1 MRQNR
6 TYAPQSASASV
17 RASEP
22 GKVEQH
28 TEMEAF
34 ALEVDGCRT
43 WWSDGK
49 KSGNLWI
56 YNVDSGLWSS
66 DGWTLLRNMYGTR
79 YAENTTDEKGRKANY
94 AKALQEFEVYFMTR
108 QTDHEEEFP
117 IGPDNLIPFKNGVYD
132 LDQKRLIEYLPEH
145 YFTSKLPWDF
155 NEKAKC
161 DWFLRLF
168 GEWVRSPQEL
178 IDMLGLCLYRRMP
191 LQKIFM
197 LLGSGNNGKTMALQI
212 LTRALG
218 DANVSTLP
226 IHQFGER
233 FAEISLYHKLANIVD
248 ELAPDAIRDAGV
260 LKRVTGESP
269 VSADV
274 KHRARITFTSYA
286 TQIVAM
292 NQLPPTNDKSDAF
305 YRRVH
310 LIDFP
315 FKIPAEKIDRQLS
328 TKLAA
333 ETENYEGL
341 LYLAIQA
348 LDKARSNNWV
358 FDGVRPRS
366 VEEIRLEYSHKSDT
380 VDFLLENF
388 CEGEE
393 GEHVA
398 HASIVLWV
406 NRMRKAT
413 ALDPLTPWFIRSRME
428 AAGYDRERIKIGND
442 FQFAWLNLSI
452 DIIRLNEWFAINEP
466 PKTVEITGEIQ
477 DWIDSANTIELRVL
491 KAVYSGITSNSK
503 ISLACDLN
511 ESETRAVLRSLGTIR
526 MISTTADGACQVTD
540 RARRAMV
547 EAALKGR

>member
-6 TYAPQSASASV
+6 TGAPQSASASV
-17 RASEP
+17 RASES

-49 KSGNLWI
+49 KAGNLWI

-94 AKALQEFEVYFMTR
+94 AKALQEFEVYFMSR

-117 IGPDNLIPFKNGVYD
+117 VGTDNLIPFKNGVYD
-132 LDQKRLIEYLPEH
+132 LDQKELIEYLPEH

-168 GEWVRSPQEL
+168 GEWVRNPQEL

-191 LQKIFM
+191 LQKMFI

-226 IHQFGER
+226 INQFGER
-233 FAEISLYHKLANIVD
+233 FSEIALYHKLANIVD

-274 KHRARITFTSYA
+274 KHKNRITFTSYA
-286 TQIVAM
+286 TQIVAV
-292 NQLPPTNDKSDAF
+292 NNLPPTNDTSDAF
-305 YRRVH
+305 YRRMHIVE
-310 LIDFP
+310 FP
-315 FKIPAEKIDRQLS
+315 FKIPTEKVDRQLS

-348 LDKARSNNWV
+348 LDKARCNNWV
-358 FDGVRPRS
+358 FEGVQSRS
-366 VEEIRLEYSHKSDT
+366 VEEIRAEYSQKSDT
-380 VDFLLENF
+380 VDFFIRNF
-388 CEGEE
+388 CTDEE
-393 GEHVA
+393 GEHIS

-406 NRMRKAT
+406 NRMRKASN
-413 ALDPLTPWFIRSRME
+413 LDPLHPGFIRERMSS
-428 AAGYDRERIKIGND
+428 AGHDRERIRMGQD
-442 FQFAWLNLSI
+442 FQFAWLNMSI
-452 DIIRLNEWFAINEP
+452 DLTRLNDWFLVNEP
-466 PKTVEITGEIQ
+466 PKVIEITQEIQ
-477 DWIDSANTIELRVL
+477 DWIDSANTFELAII
-491 KAVYSGITSNSK
+491 KAVYSGTTNTAK
-503 ISLACDLN
+503 IMLACGLN
-511 ESETRAVLRSLGTIR
+511 EHYTRSTMRDLSAVRLIAL
-526 MISTTADGACQVTD
+526 TADGACQITD

-547 EAALKGR
+547 EAALKER